1 MRCFVLLTS
10 LYAFAAGSVIAQ
22 TPVITGMINAG
33 TLLPGPIAPGAQ
45 VNIAGSNLGDPAV
58 TTCPAPVP
66 TVCAGVSVLVNGKAV
81 AVRSVSAPSV
91 AFYVPIDLTGTGATV
106 QVTRA
111 IGGQTLQSAPFSA
124 TVASTAPGLFT
135 TNVNGV
141 TLANFQDSTG
151 AVYTA
156 ANPAKPGDFVKA
168 LGTGFGVT
176 NPPLAPGTMVP
187 ASPAYNV
194 AAPVKVTVGGQ
205 NAIVSSAT
213 LVPNGLGATDQVIFQ
228 VPAGLPG
235 GNQPVVVNVGG
246 QNSQTLQLPVAFSG
260 PRVTSVVNSASNA
273 VTGLPNA
280 GVAPGSIL
288 VAYGSTLGPDTLT
301 LAPGYPWPAT
311 LSGTSAQ
318 MTVSGKNVNL
328 LLYYTS
334 ANQIAGLLP
343 SGTPP
348 GNGTITVTYNG
359 QAGGPSPIT
368 VLQNN
373 FGVYTVP
380 QNGTGPGIVTFADY
394 SLVSTSKAANPGE
407 TSDHLGHRARSS
419 HGRRGCRGAPRRHG
433 ESARAGIRRRSFRYR
448 GLPRPV
454 RLLRGRRPD
463 RFRGAG

>member
-176 NPPLAPGTMVP
+176 NPPLAPGTIVP

-318 MTVSGKNVNL
+318 VTVNGKNVNL

-343 SGTPP
+343 SSTPP

-368 VLQNN
+368 VL
-373 FGVYTVP
+373 
-380 QNGTGPGIVTFADY
+380 
-394 SLVSTSKAANPGE
+394 
-407 TSDHLGHRARSS
+407 
-419 HGRRGCRGAPRRHG
+419 
-433 ESARAGIRRRSFRYR
+433 
-448 GLPRPV
+448 
-454 RLLRGRRPD
+454 
-463 RFRGAG
+463 